1 MNSSTTLLRWLR
13 RARPGKRALAT
24 ALANGAVATLANVG
38 LLVGAVGL
46 LVDSATRPGL
56 RAVAVALVAIEIVAF
71 LRSPLRFFERMSAHR
86 LGYDA
91 VTTWR
96 RWLVTRVGALDYGRW
111 RQYALGDVLERSLR
125 DTDELQMLWLR
136 GVIPLVDTS
145 LVLVVGDVVVALLPP
160 FGHWWAVAAQLFI
173 IQCIAVGALSLVTR
187 IALRRDRALRRAR
200 AQFRAELVELGSAA
214 PALALLGRLDV
225 ATHRLIPLRVRLA
238 ASERQVHTLQRA
250 SALVVTFVAA
260 ASVNALVERPRAAL
274 LWSVVVGAYCL
285 ANLEAFIALRAACH
299 ALVAVSGGAERL
311 DAFDVVNASNDAAW
325 PNDPEL
331 RADKVTLSEDERELV
346 QDLSWSLPARGHL
359 GVTGPS
365 GVGKST
371 LLRAL
376 AGLDEVASGSV
387 SYGGVPVRSL
397 NEGALRQHVVYVPS
411 EPGFARGYALDV
423 ATLGRGDVALAS
435 RLLDELGVA
444 HTSDTYFEELSRGEL
459 ARVALV
465 RALVGNPDVVLLDEP
480 SAGLGAAETRRLLNV
495 LASREV
501 TVVVA
506 SHDPEVLAW
515 CDQVLTLSADELSR

>member
-1 MNSSTTLLRWLR
+1 MNSSSTLLRWLR
-13 RARPGKRALAT
+13 RARPAKHALAT

-96 RWLVTRVGALDYGRW
+96 QWLVTRVGALDYGRW

-125 DTDELQMLWLR
+125 DTDELQMLWQGIAL
-136 GVIPLVDTS
+136 GV
-145 LVLVVGDVVVALLPP
+145 
-160 FGHWWAVAAQLFI
+160 
-173 IQCIAVGALSLVTR
+173 LSLVTR
-187 IALRRDRALRRAR
+187 SALRRDRALRRAR

-214 PALALLGRLDV
+214 PALALLGRLDA
-225 ATHRLIPLRVRLA
+225 ATQRLAPLRARLA
-238 ASERQVHTLQRA
+238 ASERRVHTLQRV

-260 ASVNALVERPRAAL
+260 ASVSALVDRPRAAL

-285 ANLEAFIALRAACH
+285 ANLEAFVALRAACH

-311 DAFDVVNASNDAAW
+311 DAFDVVIKETPGAW
-325 PNDPEL
+325 PADTEL
-331 RADKVTLSEDERELV
+331 RVHHVTLGEDGRELV
-346 QDLSWSLPARGHL
+346 HDLSWSLPAGGHL

-376 AGLDEVASGSV
+376 AGLDDVASGSV
-387 SYGGVPVRSL
+387 TYGAVPVRSL
-397 NEGALRQHVVYVPS
+397 NERALRQHVAYVPS

-435 RLLDELGVA
+435 RLLHELGVA

-465 RALVGNPDVVLLDEP
+465 RALVAHPDVVLLDEP
-480 SAGLGAAETRRLLNV
+480 SAGLGAEETRRLLEV
-495 LASREV
+495 LASRDV

-515 CDQVLTLSADELSR
+515 CDEVLTLSADELSR

>member
-1 MNSSTTLLRWLR
+1 MNSSSTLLRWLR
-13 RARPGKRALAT
+13 RARPAKRALAT

-96 RWLVTRVGALDYGRW
+96 EWLVTRVGALDFGRW

-125 DTDELQMLWLR
+125 DTDELQILWLR

-145 LVLVVGDVVVALLPP
+145 LVLVFGDVVVASLPP
-160 FGHWWAVAAQLFI
+160 FGHWWPVAAQLFI
-173 IQCIAVGALSLVTR
+173 IQGIALGVLSLVTR
-187 IALRRDRALRRAR
+187 SALRRDRALRRAR

-214 PALALLGRLDV
+214 PALELLGRLDA
-225 ATHRLIPLRVRLA
+225 ATQRLAPLRARLA
-238 ASERQVHTLQRA
+238 ASERRVHTLQRV

-260 ASVNALVERPRAAL
+260 ASVSALVDRPRAAL

-285 ANLEAFIALRAACH
+285 ANLEAFVALRAACH

-311 DAFDVVNASNDAAW
+311 DAFDVVIKETPGEW
-325 PNDPEL
+325 PADTEL
-331 RADKVTLSEDERELV
+331 RVHHVTLGEDGRELV
-346 QDLSWSLPARGHL
+346 HDLSWSLPAGGHL

-376 AGLDEVASGSV
+376 AGLDDVASGSV
-387 SYGGVPVRSL
+387 TYGAVPVRSL
-397 NEGALRQHVVYVPS
+397 NERALRQHVAYVPS

-435 RLLDELGVA
+435 RLLHELGVA

-459 ARVALV
+459 ARVALI
-465 RALVGNPDVVLLDEP
+465 RALVAHPDVVLLDEP
-480 SAGLGAAETRRLLNV
+480 SAGLGAEETRRLLEV
-495 LASREV
+495 LASRDV

-515 CDQVLTLSADELSR
+515 CDEVLTLSADELNR

>member
-1 MNSSTTLLRWLR
+1 MNTSTTLLRWLR
-13 RARPGKRALAT
+13 RARPAKRALAT

-71 LRSPLRFFERMSAHR
+71 LRSPLRFVERMSAHR

-96 RWLVTRVGALDYGRW
+96 RWLVARVGALDYRRW
-111 RQYALGDVLERSLR
+111 RRYALGDVLERSLR

-145 LVLVVGDVVVALLPP
+145 LVLVLGDVVIAVLPP
-160 FGHWWAVAAQLFI
+160 FGQWWAVAAQLFVA
-173 IQCIAVGALSLVTR
+173 QCIAAGALTLVTR
-187 IALRRDRALRRAR
+187 VALRHDRALRRAR
-200 AQFRAELVELGSAA
+200 AQFRAELIELGSAA

-225 ATHRLIPLRVRLA
+225 AAQRLAPLRLQLA
-238 ASERQVHTLQRA
+238 GRERRVHTWQRA
-250 SALVVTFVAA
+250 SALIVTFVAA
-260 ASVNALVERPRAAL
+260 ASVNALVERPRAAP
-274 LWSVVVGAYCL
+274 LWTVIVGAYCL
-285 ANLEAFIALRAACH
+285 ANLEAFVALRAASH
-299 ALVAVSGGAERL
+299 ALVMVSGGAERL
-311 DAFDVVNASNDAAW
+311 DAFDVTSTANGVTWPHDA
-325 PNDPEL
+325 EL
-331 RADKVTLSEDERELV
+331 RVDAVTLREDEHELV
-346 QDLSWSLPARGHL
+346 RGLSWSLPARRHL

-376 AGLDEVASGSV
+376 AGLDDVTSGSV

-397 NEGALRQHVVYVPS
+397 DERELRQHVVLVPS

-423 ATLGRGDVALAS
+423 ATLGRGDVELAS
-435 RLLDELGVA
+435 HLLLELGIS
-444 HTSDTYFEELSRGEL
+444 HSSDTFFDELSRGEL

-465 RALVGNPDVVLLDEP
+465 RALVGEPDVVLLDEP
-480 SAGLGAAETRRLLNV
+480 SAGLGAAETRRLLDV
-495 LASREV
+495 LTSRNV

-515 CDQVLTLSADELSR
+515 CDEVLTLSADELSR